1 MPISGGDS
9 SLIIKI
15 LKQLDLFKGLNEAD
29 HSEILKR
36 MTLEYYPKNHV
47 IFREGDP
54 GDAFYAIKRG
64 MVRIFHDAAGQKP
77 VEDVAMLSDGDFFGE
92 MALIEDNPRNSTAQ
106 TIEES
111 EVFKL
116 NKKDFIA
123 LVSSDPNMS
132 SRISSEFLTRLK
144 SNIRREKEANS

>member
-1 MPISGGDS
+1 MPISGNDS

-15 LKQLDLFKGLNEAD
+15 LKQLELFSGLNEAD
-29 HSEILKR
+29 HSEIIKR
-36 MTLEYYPKNHV
+36 MTLEYFPKNHV

-54 GDAFYAIKRG
+54 GDSFYAIKRG

-77 VEDVAMLSDGDFFGE
+77 EEVVMLSDGDFFGE

-123 LVSSDPNMS
+123 LVGSDPNMS